1 MKKSEMIE
9 NIEKIIDE
17 FKKTTNLI
25 HKSIDKMNDSP
36 RIVSDL
42 GMIYSSVTDRISQLE
57 HLKKDIENHDNLKIR
72 TDAMFGMQVYEDGIV
87 ISEDEKKED

>member
-1 MKKSEMIE
+1 MKKKEMIE

-17 FKKTTNLI
+17 LKKTTNLI

-42 GMIYSSVTDRISQLE
+42 GMIYSCMTDRISQLE
-57 HLKKDIENHDNLKIR
+57 HLKKDIENHDNVKIR
-72 TDAMFGMQVYEDGIV
+72 TDAMFGMPVYEDGIV
-87 ISEDEKKED
+87 ISEDDDKED

>member
-1 MKKSEMIE
+1 MKKTEMIE

-42 GMIYSSVTDRISQLE
+42 GAVYACITDRISQLE
-57 HLKKDIENHDNLKIR
+57 ILKKDIEKHDNVKIR
-72 TDAMFGMQVYEDGIV
+72 TDAMFGMPVYDDGIV
-87 ISEDEKKED
+87 VGDEEKKEE

>member
-1 MKKSEMIE
+1 MKKTEMIE

-36 RIVSDL
+36 RIVSEL
-42 GMIYSSVTDRISQLE
+42 GMVYSCITDRISQLE
-57 HLKKDIENHDNLKIR
+57 NLKKEIENHDNLKLR
-72 TDAMFGMQVYEDGIV
+72 TDAMFGMPVYDDGIIV
-87 ISEDEKKED
+87 TDEKED